1 MHEDPFKNRNNFI
14 KARAELDAGD
24 YIRLMEKRSKSFEF
38 QPSGE
43 VILNAEESEE
53 ILSHA
58 KRMYNLNVKEIARYF
73 VSLADA
79 VKQILLE
86 RNLQ

>member
-1 MHEDPFKNRNNFI
+1 MHEDPFKNRNNFL

-43 VILNAEESEE
+43 VILSVEESEE
-53 ILSHA
+53 VLANS
-58 KRMYNLNVKEIARYF
+58 MCNLNAKEIPEYLIN
-73 VSLADA
+73 LAIA
-79 VKQILLE
+79 VKQILL
-86 RNLQ
+86 NKDLK